1 MQPKGGGGMPLKA
14 KCCIYDE
21 IATRG
26 GIGEVKEQE
35 FAKWAAHVRLW
46 VSICELLLLS
56 SAVKKSDIC
65 LVFFQMTNN

>member
-35 FAKWAAHVRLW
+35 FAKWAAHVRL
-46 VSICELLLLS
+46 
-56 SAVKKSDIC
+56 
-65 LVFFQMTNN
+65 